1 MGTVDGVSAEFA
13 SHKRVGPFCILL
25 GLLLILAS
33 FYQPWGR
40 AYGHTVVTPTPGI
53 LIGDPHISKTAA
65 PDCCNPGD
73 PVTFIIVVT
82 NIGNADVTN
91 VRITDTLPAELVLQT
106 VTTTKGLVTV
116 QGNHFEVH
124 IDRISPGEIVT
135 IVVHAV
141 VGTGVPTDIV
151 LVNTAYLYSDQGNR
165 QDSAEV
171 LIKPPGGCPTPP
183 ILPPTGEFGT
193 ETFLAGLREQADILL
208 FDSPPLLTVADA
220 SILAAHADG
229 ILLVVDA
236 GKTRR
241 EALRPPRP
249 SGGWGHPSLAWS

>member
-1 MGTVDGVSAEFA
+1 MGTVDGASAKFA
-13 SHKRVGPFCILL
+13 SHKRVGLFCILL

-33 FYQPWGR
+33 FHRPWGR
-40 AYGHTVVTPTPGI
+40 AYGQTVVTPTPGI
-53 LIGDPHISKTAA
+53 LIGDPQISKTAI
-65 PDCCNPGD
+65 PDCCNLGD
-73 PVTFIIVVT
+73 PVTFVIVVT

-91 VRITDTLPAELVLQT
+91 VWITDTLPAELVLQT

-116 QGNHFEVH
+116 QGNHFEVR

-141 VGTGVPTDIV
+141 VRTGIPTDIV
-151 LVNTAYLYSDQGNR
+151 LVNTVYLYSDQGNR

-193 ETFLAGLREQADILL
+193 RPEGGVSFWLLLAGLALVLLGIIL
-208 FDSPPLLTVADA
+208 
-220 SILAAHADG
+220 SIWAR
-229 ILLVVDA
+229 
-236 GKTRR
+236 K
-241 EALRPPRP
+241 RP
-249 SGGWGHPSLAWS
+249 SARVF